1 MQHIMMYLCWE
12 AHTYRASILQ
22 DVHAVYGVYMGELKE
37 HDYCMFLYSMNY
49 NFTDLVME
57 WNMLEEPK
65 HSHFIFIHT
74 NVLL

>member
-1 MQHIMMYLCWE
+1 MQHIMMYLFWE
-12 AHTYRASILQ
+12 AHTYRASTLQ

-57 WNMLEEPK
+57 
-65 HSHFIFIHT
+65 
-74 NVLL
+74 